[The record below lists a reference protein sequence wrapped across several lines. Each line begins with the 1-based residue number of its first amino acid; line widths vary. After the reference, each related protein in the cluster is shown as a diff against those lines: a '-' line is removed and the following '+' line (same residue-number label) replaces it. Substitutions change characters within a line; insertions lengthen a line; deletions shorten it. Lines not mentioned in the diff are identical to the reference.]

1 MNKYALLGIIGLI
14 FSACGGE
21 ESSESQ
27 QTPKARPL
35 AAPFRFHRKIEV
47 KPGLTYDL
55 LTWGRGKDSTSAYLI
70 LRSDSTDQQFKAVP
84 VGELS
89 GKPLD
94 AWDMD
99 LDTDGNPEL
108 VLQVRLSKELTDL
121 YIHEFDRNG
130 NSAIIRFP
138 SLSDRAMKGFKGKD
152 KIYIK
157 DGNLRRDFL
166 YQDPE
171 DPKAK
176 PVIRTLEYRLRN
188 NAFSINELEKEL
200 QK

>member
-21 ESSESQ
+21 ESSENQ
-27 QTPKARPL
+27 HTPKARPL
-35 AAPFRFHRKIEV
+35 APPFRFQRKIEV

-84 VGELS
+84 AGELS

-157 DGNLRRDFL
+157 DGNLMRDFL
-166 YQDPE
+166 YQTPE

-188 NAFSINELEKEL
+188 NSFSINELEKEQ

>member
-1 MNKYALLGIIGLI
+1 MNKYVLLGIIGLI
-14 FSACGGE
+14 LSACGGE
-21 ESSESQ
+21 ESTENQ
-27 QTPKARPL
+27 QTPKPRPL
-35 AAPFRFHRKIEV
+35 AAPFRFQRKIEV

-70 LRSDSTDQQFKAVP
+70 LRSDSSNQQFKASP
-84 VGELS
+84 AGELS

-108 VLQVRLSKELTDL
+108 VLQVRLSKDLTDL

-130 NSAIIRFP
+130 NAVIIRFP
-138 SLSDRAMKGFKGKD
+138 SLSDRAMKGFRGKD
-152 KIYIK
+152 RIYIK

-188 NAFSINELEKEL
+188 NAFTINELQPE
-200 QK
+200 QKK